1 MFEKKHSRIKIRYGN
16 RITILKCI
24 TKWQTEKEME
34 NEGITDM
41 EETEIDAD
49 AVDAGG
55 DCCLLFDWL
64 FYRLPN

>member
-1 MFEKKHSRIKIRYGN
+1 
-16 RITILKCI
+16 
-24 TKWQTEKEME
+24 ME

-55 DCCLLFDWL
+55 ACRLLLDCFTA
-64 FYRLPN
+64 